1 MREGPS
7 LDLREDWLGLLE
19 RRPALAESLA
29 AYGLVF
35 ERWALGAPLT
45 GPVDWDSSRCAR
57 CWEQGVPL
65 LVEAAPR
72 LSPAEVAALLGPAM
86 ECLGELGAE
95 DGQSLQRFA
104 EAWDRGAVG
113 PEVLFPYRRD
123 DRPSGALGLGADALS
138 FLACASL
145 RPTFEALL
153 GACRPH
159 LADGMWE
166 RGLCP
171 FCGAPPGFADILE
184 DGRRRL
190 ACHLCG
196 GAWTFARLGCPFCGN
211 DRTRDLARLEAEATE
226 EGYSVSVCKGCRAY
240 VKELDRRVR
249 WNGGPALVEDWGSPH
264 FDLLAHREGY
274 WRPLTPPLE
283 LARHA

>member
-1 MREGPS
+1 MTASPS

-19 RRPALAESLA
+19 RRPALAESLV
-29 AYGLVF
+29 AYGPVF
-35 ERWALGAPLT
+35 DRWALTAPLAA
-45 GPVDWDSSRCAR
+45 PLDWDSSRCVR
-57 CWEQGVPL
+57 SWEQGLPL
-65 LVEAAPR
+65 LAGAAPG
-72 LSPAEVAALLGPAM
+72 LSPSGVEALLGPAM
-86 ECLGELGAE
+86 EWLGELGTT
-95 DGQSLQRFA
+95 DGQALQGFA
-104 EAWDRGAVG
+104 EAWDRRDVG
-113 PEVLFPYRRD
+113 PEMLFPHRRD
-123 DRPSGALGLGADALS
+123 GRPSAELGLGADALS

-145 RPTFEALL
+145 RPTLGVLL
-153 GACRPH
+153 GGCRPH

-171 FCGAPPGFADILE
+171 FCGAPPGFADIAE

-211 DRTRDLARLEAEATE
+211 DRSRDLARLEPAARE
-226 EGYSVSVCKGCRAY
+226 EGYSVSICRACRAY

-264 FDLLAHREGY
+264 FDVVAHREGY

-283 LARHA
+283 LARRA